1 MSKIAKEKGF
11 GKWMKGKKLSEKTK
25 EKIKNSIISKLKD
38 FEMYKKISHKGKKYN
53 VVRSEEYRNKISK
66 LHKNKK
72 KSENHKKK
80 ISMTLKRKYLTGEII
95 HHTKKG
101 KR

>member
-25 EKIKNSIISKLKD
+25 EKIKNTIISNLKN

-72 KSENHKKK
+72 K